1 MLPDSDFLFQMLA
14 GGNGEGWGVGEDSDF
29 INVQIYFIWRLEGEA
44 MTEKYPSV
52 LRNAL
57 YEWKDGKD
65 YFFPS
70 RDSLVLWRG
79 SLNVVDIRAIWGI
92 CFYPSGVRV
101 GRGDPSR
108 WALHLGH
115 APS

>member
-1 MLPDSDFLFQMLA
+1 MA
-14 GGNGEGWGVGEDSDF
+14 
-29 INVQIYFIWRLEGEA
+29 
-44 MTEKYPSV
+44 EKYPSV

-70 RDSLVLWRG
+70 RESLVLWRG
-79 SLNVVDIRAIWGI
+79 SLNIVDIRDIWRI

-108 WALHLGH
+108 WALHLLEWDQGEGIGRD
-115 APS
+115 SRGSRKG

>member
-1 MLPDSDFLFQMLA
+1 
-14 GGNGEGWGVGEDSDF
+14 
-29 INVQIYFIWRLEGEA
+29 

-70 RDSLVLWRG
+70 RDSLGLWRG
-79 SLNVVDIRAIWGI
+79 SLNVVDLRAIWGI